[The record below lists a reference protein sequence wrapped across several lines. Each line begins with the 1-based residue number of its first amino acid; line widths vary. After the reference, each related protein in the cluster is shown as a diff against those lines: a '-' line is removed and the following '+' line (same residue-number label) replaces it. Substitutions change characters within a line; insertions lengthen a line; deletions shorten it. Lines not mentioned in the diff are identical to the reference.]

1 MFALTQLLLVHSHT
15 KPEHMEEP
23 STRTEQAVIKLRYL
37 ATMLII
43 DLRVSLYENILT
55 TILTVCT
62 FSLSLFLEN

>member
-43 DLRVSLYENILT
+43 DLRVSLYENI
-55 TILTVCT
+55 
-62 FSLSLFLEN
+62 F